1 MDYSL
6 NVLPEMEVYMRKI
19 YTLVALFGFVLL
31 VAGCKTASK
40 LYDKGNYDE
49 AVQLAVKKLQ
59 KKPDDEM
66 RGLLQNA
73 YRYAVNDHENRIHHL
88 SDNTNELKWEWIY
101 NEYASLQRLY
111 EAIHRSPDALSI
123 VNPTD
128 YSSYLNTYADKA
140 ATTRFDRGMQWMD
153 KGDKISFRN
162 AFNEFEVAL
171 RYRPGDLTI
180 IDRKNEAYELAVI
193 NVVVMP
199 MASNRYRYSS
209 YNEHE
214 TRNFENELLNQ
225 LQYNNGNRFVR
236 FYSSWDANSR
246 NIQVDQFVDFRLST
260 FDIGRTRDENSTRE
274 VSKEIVVK
282 ETVYRP
288 DSVVK
293 EYKKVFAKIK
303 TTRRIMDSQ
312 GNLQVNI
319 RDANGRWLWS
329 DDIRGNHTWGTEF
342 STYTGDER
350 ALSDSDKQLVN
361 RRQEYAPHEEEIIR
375 CIMNEINSNMLNRVR
390 NYFSHL

>member
-1 MDYSL
+1 
-6 NVLPEMEVYMRKI
+6 MRKI
-19 YTLVALFGFVLL
+19 YTLVSLIGIVLL
-31 VAGCKTASK
+31 IAGCKTAAK

-49 AVQLAVKKLQ
+49 AVELAVKKLQ

-66 RGLLQNA
+66 RSLLQSA
-73 YRYAVNDHENRIHHL
+73 YHYAVNDHETRIHQL

-111 EAIHRSPDALSI
+111 EAIHRSPEALA
-123 VNPTD
+123 VVRPAD

-140 ATTRFDRGMQWMD
+140 ATTRFDRGMQWMNNND
-153 KGDKISFRN
+153 KMSFRH
-162 AFNEFEVAL
+162 AYTEFEAAL
-171 RYRPGDLTI
+171 QYRPGDLTI
-180 IDRKNEAYELAVI
+180 IDRKNEAFQLAVI

-199 MASNRYRYSS
+199 MESNRYRYSS
-209 YNEHE
+209 YNDYGVRSLE
-214 TRNFENELLNQ
+214 TDLLRQ
-225 LQYNNGNRFVR
+225 LQYNNGNRFVK
-236 FYSSWDANSR
+236 FYSSWDANSKH
-246 NIQVDQFVDFRLST
+246 IQADQFIDVRFRTWDL
-260 FDIGRTRDENSTRE
+260 GRTRDENSIRE

-303 TTRRIMDSQ
+303 TTRRTMDSE

-329 DDIRGNHTWGTEF
+329 DDVRGNHNWYTEF
-342 STYTGDER
+342 VTYTGDER
-350 ALSDSDKQLVN
+350 ALGDSDKQLVN
-361 RRQEYAPHEEEIIR
+361 RRQEHPPHEDEIIR
-375 CIMNEINSNMLNRVR
+375 CIMNEINSNMLSRVR
-390 NYFSHL
+390 NYYSHL